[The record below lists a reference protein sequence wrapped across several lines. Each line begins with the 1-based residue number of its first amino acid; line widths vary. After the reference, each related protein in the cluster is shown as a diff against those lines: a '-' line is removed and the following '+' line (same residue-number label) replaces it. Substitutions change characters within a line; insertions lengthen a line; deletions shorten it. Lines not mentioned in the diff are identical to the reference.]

1 MAFEPGIKLRA
12 IELYLEMH
20 SVPKVHEK
28 ICREYLPVLGEDGL
42 PSAIT
47 VRKWI
52 EKNELPEVVKNM
64 EIDVI
69 ARTRSRE
76 IEDLLAKKE
85 RDETLLNKVRDK
97 AAEEL
102 DQMEYTSAMEAT
114 KPIDMAINSSRKITD
129 QTINLQFITDVLE
142 AITATI
148 TDEAMRHKLGIELR
162 KIFQKYSNT

>member
-12 IELYLEMH
+12 IELYLELH

-28 ICREYLPVLGEDGL
+28 ICREYRPVLGGDGL
-42 PSAIT
+42 PS
-47 VRKWI
+47 
-52 EKNELPEVVKNM
+52 KNM

-76 IEDLLAKKE
+76 IEDHIAKKE
-85 RDETLLNKVRDK
+85 RDEALLNKVRDK

-102 DQMEYTSAMEAT
+102 EQMEYTSAMEAT
-114 KPIDMAINSSRKITD
+114 KAIDMAINSSRKITD
-129 QTINLQFITDVLE
+129 QTINLQFITDVLD

-148 TDEAMRHKLGIELR
+148 TDEEMRHKLGIELR
-162 KIFQKYSNT
+162 RIFQKYSTS

>member
-28 ICREYLPVLGEDGL
+28 ICSEYLPVLGEDGL

-85 RDETLLNKVRDK
+85 RDEMGRLGREHVMKNYNFETFNKVWTETMINIH
-97 AAEEL
+97 EE
-102 DQMEYTSAMEAT
+102 EGSWGT
-114 KPIDMAINSSRKITD
+114 RKFSNRW
-129 QTINLQFITDVLE
+129 TIKEV
-142 AITATI
+142 A
-148 TDEAMRHKLGIELR
+148 
-162 KIFQKYSNT
+162 